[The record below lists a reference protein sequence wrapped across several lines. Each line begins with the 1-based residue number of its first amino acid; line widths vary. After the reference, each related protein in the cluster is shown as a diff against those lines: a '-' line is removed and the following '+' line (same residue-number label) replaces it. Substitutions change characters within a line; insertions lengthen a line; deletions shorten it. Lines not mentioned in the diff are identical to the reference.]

1 MNGDKQPFEMV
12 PVVSGEPGPDW
23 VGWGREMR
31 KLAEV
36 FESGFE
42 RVHGFSP
49 GEHEVELVSPE
60 DGAEAVGGLAE
71 IGVEGNLLAFYAE
84 LGAVTLPDLGN
95 GIWIDDAASVT
106 EGITAG
112 YRPTELD
119 GALKDSVVVFA
130 TDGGGAMFAVSA
142 TSGRVYRLSLG
153 ALAGSVYEVGDVGW
167 AVVGEDLWTFLDRLR
182 NDLIDAVR
190 T

>member
-1 MNGDKQPFEMV
+1 M
-12 PVVSGEPGPDW
+12 
-23 VGWGREMR
+23 
-31 KLAEV
+31 
-36 FESGFE
+36 
-42 RVHGFSP
+42 
-49 GEHEVELVSPE
+49 
-60 DGAEAVGGLAE
+60 
-71 IGVEGNLLAFYAE
+71 
-84 LGAVTLPDLGN
+84 TLPDLGN
-95 GIWIDDAASVT
+95 GIWIDDAASVA

-153 ALAGSVYEVGDVGW
+153 SLSGSVYEVGDVGW